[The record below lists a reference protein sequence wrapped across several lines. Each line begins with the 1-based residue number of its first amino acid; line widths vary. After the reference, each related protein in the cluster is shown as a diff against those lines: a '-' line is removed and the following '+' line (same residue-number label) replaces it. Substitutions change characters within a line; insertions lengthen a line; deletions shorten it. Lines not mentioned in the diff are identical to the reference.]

1 MALIKEDFNWTKKA
15 VVGMALLIQGGS
27 VDSFGE
33 QIKGDIYYE
42 VGKRKTDGMVA
53 ILPTER
59 NQKHE
64 FANDIMKRK
73 NKFN

>member
-1 MALIKEDFNWTKKA
+1 MELNKEEYNWTEKA

-33 QIKGDIYYE
+33 QIKSDIFYE
-42 VGKRKTDGMVA
+42 VGKHKDNGMVA
-53 ILPTER
+53 ILPTDR

-64 FANDIMKRK
+64 FINDIMKRT

>member
-1 MALIKEDFNWTKKA
+1 MELNREEYNWTEQA
-15 VVGMALLIQGGS
+15 VVGLALLIQGGS
-27 VDSFGE
+27 IDSFGE

-64 FANDIMKRK
+64 FANDIMKRI

>member
-1 MALIKEDFNWTKKA
+1 MELNKEEFNWTETA

-27 VDSFGE
+27 VDSFGN
-33 QIKGDIYYE
+33 QIKADVFYQ
-42 VGKRKTDGMVA
+42 VGKHKENGMVA
-53 ILPTER
+53 LLPTER

-64 FANDIMKRK
+64 FINDIMKRK